1 MTGGKIVNKNML
13 NYLEMSKC
21 HARFTRGTIPFPT
34 FYHILFPPFTTIIVL
49 PDMTSLKKP
58 LCRYL

>member
-1 MTGGKIVNKNML
+1 MTGGEIVNKNML

-34 FYHILFPPFTTIIVL
+34 FYHILFPLFTTEYVAGYT
-49 PDMTSLKKP
+49 TSLKKP